1 MLLCLYMVWYE
12 IIQVLILLFKLVW
25 FCPLFVLVMRFHSL
39 SFLPSVKVSF
49 RYYWFEVKTLKSN
62 PRLLVFDKEN
72 SEYYFS
78 CVSPLYQDYSG
89 KWSIFPFIESRR
101 HTSWWFEIDP
111 LISILIA
118 KLIQYIMCQRKGTQ
132 SCHWL
137 LLAKKVEKSTD
148 LSKFTCN
155 LVALRCA
162 SKIHL
167 LAVNS

>member
-1 MLLCLYMVWYE
+1 MLRSCIRFKIKDITSSLMLLCLYMVWYE

-89 KWSIFPFIESRR
+89 KWSIFPFIESLR
-101 HTSWWFEIDP
+101 HTSWWLE
-111 LISILIA
+111 
-118 KLIQYIMCQRKGTQ
+118 
-132 SCHWL
+132 
-137 LLAKKVEKSTD
+137 
-148 LSKFTCN
+148 
-155 LVALRCA
+155 
-162 SKIHL
+162 KIHL
-167 LAVNS
+167 YRFSLVNWYNTLCAKEKALKVVIDCC